1 MADQDDEV
9 FEETS
14 KGEASLDSERTG
26 NGSIGRQDTIDEG
39 INGLEKVKFNEYV
52 NYYLKQ

>member
-39 INGLEKVKFNEYV
+39 INGLEKVRFNEYV
-52 NYYLKQ
+52 NYYL